1 MERAAAG
8 FPLCILALH
17 SSSPLTHG
25 GAEAPVREE
34 ERTEVRSIQTCMR
47 GMRFLVIPSKTT
59 VTARGKGVWSSLSA
73 FNSKPKATWGAGKK
87 KATRCILLAP
97 WGWGER
103 AEQPHTTTFPLK
115 IPQARSCLAG
125 GCQGRAVSTLCFLLI
140 GGINNLLLLSIHPNL
155 FCTEKGKA
163 SRRQTSRWHVMVI
176 IQHPHMNEH
185 WCAPSAVEGWEVW
198 GCNGFCKGC
207 PSSRLHLCCAD
218 PSLTAPSYG
227 SAQMAVAQ
235 RVLQLFRHCWAKVL
249 LPGSSSWSHPAANT
263 RYFHSFL
270 PVAEETSK
278 RTAGTFAMISIV
290 TRFIIDS
297 MLNSFFPSAFS
308 SSFSISSSAFSLKVS
323 IRPIR

>member
-1 MERAAAG
+1 MEEQRLQSERRKGLKWGAYRPAWGGCA
-8 FPLCILALH
+8 
-17 SSSPLTHG
+17 SWSSPPKPQSQRVGKVSGH
-25 GAEAPVREE
+25 
-34 ERTEVRSIQTCMR
+34 RSVH
-47 GMRFLVIPSKTT
+47 LIPSQRLPEEQERKRQL
-59 VTARGKGVWSSLSA
+59 AASSWL
-73 FNSKPKATWGAGKK
+73 PGAGVK
-87 KATRCILLAP
+87 
-97 WGWGER
+97 
-103 AEQPHTTTFPLK
+103 EQNSLTPPPFPLK

-235 RVLQLFRHCWAKVL
+235 RVLQLFWHCWAKVL